1 MAAPSAT
8 PKAIHTGSP
17 VKAKMVAPRP
27 APRPTQLPELLTF
40 FFLSL
45 I

>member
-1 MAAPSAT
+1 MEAPSAT
-8 PKAIHTGSP
+8 PTAIHTGSP
-17 VKAKMVAPRP
+17 VKAKKAAPRP
-27 APRPTQLPELLTF
+27 APTPTQLPELLTF